1 MTAEHPEWDVR
12 VFDAQEDVPPV
23 LNSYLANGMSIFS
36 KSRNPE
42 RALMALDYLRNDAE
56 INNLFCYGIE
66 GKHWE
71 ASASTAWCLFRTARI
86 TPMTATATGAC
97 ETMRTGALWREAFP
111 TLKR

>member
-1 MTAEHPEWDVR
+1 MQRKYGQKYLCADDGEHPEWDVR

-66 GKHWE
+66 GK
-71 ASASTAWCLFRTARI
+71 ALGGLGRAR
-86 TPMTATATGAC
+86 PGVSSGQH
-97 ETMRTGALWREAFP
+97 ELRL
-111 TLKR
+111 